1 MTKRFR
7 LGLFMALAAAVGL
20 HLRPCLGC
28 LVAASIET
36 VASGVSSGAHALD
49 GQGTDLV
56 RAAGQASSG
65 SDSLVQAPLAL
76 GSSVSGQRP
85 RRPSMTAMA
94 VGPVRLASG
103 SVPVTQSGF
112 ATSRMAKPGPQVQPA
127 SFVPASSQRALVRDA
142 GIAR

>member
-36 VASGVSSGAHALD
+36 VASGVSFGVSPALSGAAALD
-49 GQGTDLV
+49 GQGVALV
-56 RAAGQASSG
+56 RGAATQVAVTRPAVV
-65 SDSLVQAPLAL
+65 L
-76 GSSVSGQRP
+76 GQRP
-85 RRPSMTAMA
+85 HRPSMTAVTA
-94 VGPVRLASG
+94 VPGARLQRASFQRA
-103 SVPVTQSGF
+103 SL
-112 ATSRMAKPGPQVQPA
+112 KPA
-127 SFVPASSQRALVRDA
+127 SFQRALIRDN